1 MEATDV
7 TTENKKTVDQLHV
20 LLFSNEFPRPGE
32 PNRGIFTGQLA
43 YALAKQINI
52 EVMCPFPW
60 RPGRLSM
67 QGGPTLHQDGDVAC
81 HDSWKGVPVQYVG
94 YPMIPWLGR
103 PIQPALL
110 CSGIYPALSKANR
123 KSPFT
128 TINAHWVYPDGV
140 AAAWI
145 GRRLGI
151 PVVVTALGS
160 DVNQYSFY
168 RTRRPQVMWALR
180 HSARVTCVSE
190 ALKDQLVCLGA
201 EADRIDVIPNGVD
214 GSLFHIKNLNRVEA
228 KKRLGLDPGHRHLLY
243 VGRLAKEKGPSLL
256 CEAIRILAEKRQLD
270 FQTIFLGDGQEK
282 DSLKQYIT
290 AYRIE
295 SHVRLLGEV
304 PHEQIAQWLRAG
316 DWLCLP
322 STREGMPNAMLE
334 ALSCGLPVIASKVGG
349 VPEVISDRNG
359 LLVKPGDPK
368 ALANALER
376 ATKRQWDGEKVA
388 STVRDWSWDTV
399 ASGYVKSI
407 LKALE
412 YETSRQFE
420 RH

>member
-1 MEATDV
+1 M
-7 TTENKKTVDQLHV
+7 
-20 LLFSNEFPRPGE
+20 
-32 PNRGIFTGQLA
+32 
-43 YALAKQINI
+43 
-52 EVMCPFPW
+52 
-60 RPGRLSM
+60 
-67 QGGPTLHQDGDVAC
+67 
-81 HDSWKGVPVQYVG
+81 
-94 YPMIPWLGR
+94 
-103 PIQPALL
+103 
-110 CSGIYPALSKANR
+110 
-123 KSPFT
+123 
-128 TINAHWVYPDGV
+128 
-140 AAAWI
+140 
-145 GRRLGI
+145 
-151 PVVVTALGS
+151 
-160 DVNQYSFY
+160 
-168 RTRRPQVMWALR
+168 
-180 HSARVTCVSE
+180 
-190 ALKDQLVCLGA
+190 
-201 EADRIDVIPNGVD
+201 
-214 GSLFHIKNLNRVEA
+214 
-228 KKRLGLDPGHRHLLY
+228 
-243 VGRLAKEKGPSLL
+243 